1 MPPGHLTGLATGP
14 GSRPVALQSMQGC
27 GKLASGPGPQEDK
40 LDEGV
45 LRVPQ
50 APGALGGGTHTHLR
64 KGPQAS
70 HRAPRLTR
78 APW

>member
-1 MPPGHLTGLATGP
+1 MTP
-14 GSRPVALQSMQGC
+14 QSMQGW

-50 APGALGGGTHTHLR
+50 APGTLGGGTHTHLR

-70 HRAPRLTR
+70 HRALRLTR
-78 APW
+78 APSQHLGGPGENSCDRF